1 VKRYTYNEYEN
12 IVDSDVTYTKL
23 NTYFDLNN
31 YLNYT
36 SEKATCMD
44 FCLDI
49 MEKESVSIEIINSA
63 YDEYIEVKKEIKKT

>member
-1 VKRYTYNEYEN
+1 
-12 IVDSDVTYTKL
+12 VDSNVTYTKL
-23 NTYFDLNN
+23 NTYFDLDK

-36 SEKATCMD
+36 SEKSTCMD

-63 YDEYIEVKKEIKKT
+63 YDEYIEAKNKIKKY